1 MIAEMYL
8 GWRVTHEHVLKH
20 NVFKSELLFFFTRFK
35 VVSCYCL
42 QRAAQYGVY
51 FKLSLEV
58 SFMHV
63 KTLFMK
69 PMVILKSL
77 QLMFA
82 SYQTSSKSI
91 SFLQT

>member
-1 MIAEMYL
+1 MYL
-8 GWRVTHEHVLKH
+8 GWHVTHEHVLKH
-20 NVFKSELLFFFTRFK
+20 NILKSELLFTRFK
-35 VVSCYCL
+35 VVSYYCL
-42 QRAAQYGVY
+42 QGTAQYVVY
-51 FKLSLEV
+51 FKLSLDA

-77 QLMFA
+77 QLMFV
-82 SYQTSSKSI
+82 SYQASLKTV

>member
-1 MIAEMYL
+1 MYL
-8 GWRVTHEHVLKH
+8 GWRLTHEHVLKH
-20 NVFKSELLFFFTRFK
+20 NVFKLELLFTRFK

-42 QRAAQYGVY
+42 QKAAQYVVY
-51 FKLSLEV
+51 FKLSLEA

-63 KTLFMK
+63 ETLFMK

-82 SYQTSSKSI
+82 SYQASLKSV

>member
-1 MIAEMYL
+1 MYL
-8 GWRVTHEHVLKH
+8 GWLVTHEHVLKH
-20 NVFKSELLFFFTRFK
+20 KVFKSELLFTRFK
-35 VVSCYCL
+35 VVSYYCL
-42 QRAAQYGVY
+42 QGTAQYVVY
-51 FKLSLEV
+51 FKLSLEA

-69 PMVILKSL
+69 PMVILRSL

-82 SYQTSSKSI
+82 SYQASLKTV